1 MPCSVQAAAGVK
13 EVWLVSPEK
22 QTVEVHLFENEE
34 EPVTYT
40 FDGKVPVHLSEGRCA
55 IDFSEIKRRIPGL

>member
-1 MPCSVQAAAGVK
+1 MEK
-13 EVWLVSPEK
+13 IFKLLVINPGSTSTK
-22 QTVEVHLFENEE
+22 ISLFENEE

-55 IDFSEIKRRIPGL
+55 IDFSEIRRRIPGL